1 MRASRWVILSALF
14 ALGGAPLWA
23 SDWKYSYFKGMDKF
37 RAGDYKAAARYL
49 ESALQEKGEDCID
62 CLREEGM
69 FYTDY
74 LPHYYL
80 GLAYA
85 SLKQPEKAL
94 ENLEKLEKSGLLA
107 RGRGLGP
114 AFRLQLELA
123 LSNARLSR
131 ERAAA
136 RTTGDKAQEPRYLN
150 CIREP
155 VVISRFYG
163 ITVRMCFDPS
173 AVPCIEAEY
182 DRSAVVMDVETLT
195 VNQGRIPE
203 RAVKILKEWA
213 SIRRDD
219 LSAAWED
226 LGHGKRP
233 TVIPLD

>member
-1 MRASRWVILSALF
+1 VTLAALF
-14 ALGGAPLWA
+14 ALAGAVLWA
-23 SDWKYSYFKGMDKF
+23 SDWKYSYFKAMDKF
-37 RAGDYKAAARYL
+37 RSGDYKAAARYL

-94 ENLEKLEKSGLLA
+94 ENLEKLEKSGLLS

-114 AFRLQLELA
+114 ASRLQFDLA

-131 ERAAA
+131 ERSAA
-136 RTTGDKAQEPRYLN
+136 RAGGDKASETRYLN

-173 AVPCIEAEY
+173 AAPSIEAEY
-182 DRSAVVMDVETLT
+182 DRSAVVLDVETLT
-195 VNQGRIPE
+195 VNQGRMPE

-213 SIRRDD
+213 TIRRDD
-219 LSAAWED
+219 LSSAWED

-233 TVIPLD
+233 SVIPLD